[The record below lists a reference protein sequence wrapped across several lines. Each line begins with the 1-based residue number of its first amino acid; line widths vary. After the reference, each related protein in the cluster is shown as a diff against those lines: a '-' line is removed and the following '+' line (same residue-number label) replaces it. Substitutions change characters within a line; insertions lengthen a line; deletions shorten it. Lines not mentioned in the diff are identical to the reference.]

1 MIRLDNDIL
10 LGGVYYYEIFKSKD
24 LIHIYLHRSI
34 FQMQNLIYLMIGYTY
49 MVLMTGLMVMHIA

>member
-10 LGGVYYYEIFKSKD
+10 LGGFIIMNIQNKD
-24 LIHIYLHRSI
+24 LIHIYLHGSI